1 MKRAFTLIELLVVIA
16 IIAIL
21 AAILFPVFAQAKNA
35 AKKTQAL
42 SSLKQI
48 GTATQI
54 YLADYDDTFP
64 LGVVARNVAGAYSNA
79 YTWDAF
85 NPFPVTAFNYA
96 NTPID
101 QDRLNMARSMATNA
115 IQPYMKNTQMF
126 VDPST
131 SVIRRFAFSL
141 TPDANKGAN
150 GVNLPAGLGTY
161 SFTYNGN
168 LTGYSATAIAAVS
181 QLPVYWQGMGRRGV
195 VGHVYSSPIL
205 VCDQVG
211 VPCNYVPPVSGCSVA
226 NNGQRSFVSTNTARG
241 GWDNFANGIIMTFA
255 DSSAKFRRLS
265 LPGPATAAAAPNTSP
280 LSDPFTAYIQNRA
293 VGRWFDRFGC
303 HGYLFRPDFDFS
315 AEPAI
320 ASHPDSVEGTP

>member
-1 MKRAFTLIELLVVIA
+1 M
-16 IIAIL
+16 
-21 AAILFPVFAQAKNA
+21 
-35 AKKTQAL
+35 
-42 SSLKQI
+42 
-48 GTATQI
+48 
-54 YLADYDDTFP
+54 
-64 LGVVARNVAGAYSNA
+64 ARNVAGAYSNA

-141 TPDANKGAN
+141 TPDANKGAA